1 MLHKNVPANKGK
13 LTITDTCS
21 NQCSKE
27 KLTAFEIRY
36 TISFKLDETHTMT
49 ITNGTQMYQ
58 EFITTLP
65 KQNTLIDSCIFQRC
79 S

>member
-21 NQCSKE
+21 KQCSKE
-27 KLTAFEIRY
+27 KLTAFKTRY
-36 TISFKLDETHTMT
+36 TISFKLDETHMMM
-49 ITNGTQMYQ
+49 ITYGMQMHQ

-65 KQNTLIDSCIFQRC
+65 KQNILTDSCAFQRF

>member
-1 MLHKNVPANKGK
+1 MLQKNVPANKGK

-21 NQCSKE
+21 KQCSKE

-36 TISFKLDETHTMT
+36 TISFKLDEIHTMT
-49 ITNGTQMYQ
+49 ITNGMQMHR

-65 KQNTLIDSCIFQRC
+65 KQNILTDSCAFQRF